1 MNAKTDRGSGAGAD
15 APVPRGRQATAIA
28 PGGAVQARVGA
39 VGGSAAAQPAPLTL
53 ASTFPPTPERAGHP
67 RTGNPRLQ
75 GLDTGWPAD
84 GAQGR
89 EDDKS
94 KDKDRDCRDSDA
106 QAGAG
111 SATSRPGVEP
121 EAFAAAPGPA
131 DSDLEEATRFLLGDW
146 LVDTP
151 ARRLVR
157 GGVSISLEPRPMAV
171 LVTLCRRPGVVM
183 SAEALL
189 ASCWPGESQGDNPVH
204 KVVAGLRKA
213 LDDSASA
220 PRYIETIRKKGYR
233 VVAPISVLS
242 SMGTRSHEGGWR
254 GDSPFCGLEPFDEA
268 HAAVFF
274 GRDDAVAALQ
284 QRLAAQWRRRWPL
297 VVLLGPSGSGKTSL
311 VQAGLLPALRGEGL
325 AARQSP
331 LPGGLQISASATVDL
346 ASLGDLDPW
355 SALAGGLLD
364 WEWKGQP
371 LLSGH
376 SITSLAALL
385 RDRTEEVIRLL
396 DIALRAME
404 SSGRSESG
412 VADAPLRPP
421 LLVLDRI
428 EAVLQGGVSGPV
440 PENGAEPDKRPV
452 LEKGASSSASG
463 PAPAATGGDASLA
476 VRFMATLQALV
487 SSGRMLV
494 LALCRNDFYP
504 ALAQH
509 PTLMRDKEQGAHMDL
524 APPDADALAQMIRLP
539 ARAAGLVFGSD
550 ASGLNR
556 LDDRLSSDAMQAPD
570 ALPLLQY
577 TLQALYLQRAP
588 GEVLSWDAYEAM
600 GGLEGAIGRHAEAV
614 LAALPSARQEALGRL
629 LPRIVSLTSEDA
641 SPTSRWAAAAS
652 LGDDD
657 ERALAQAFVD
667 ARLLVAD
674 HVAGATGF
682 RVAHEALL
690 RQWPRVTA
698 WVAQH
703 RATLAL
709 RDELRH
715 WLQRWLGGAEAPTLL
730 LPAGGL
736 LWQASRA
743 LEEAP
748 TLFGTDEQR
757 FIRQSLSRLRRQRRL
772 RWVGTGLVALLAAV
786 AVVAAIAYGR
796 QARLAADRERQS
808 QRLASF
814 MLGDLADQLRPIGK
828 LSLLSRIGEQ
838 GVRLLAPADG
848 AGESAAEALQ
858 RARALVVIGEVNSSR
873 GKGRTDVA
881 VEALEAARRLLLEHT
896 PTPEVDLADYYKTL
910 GASAFWLGQIA
921 LDSGDGRAA
930 MKWFD
935 AYREACERWRQALP
949 EDSTAQMEWGYAVNS
964 LGSTAFQQ
972 ADWSEAQ
979 RWFEQALEQKRAAL
993 ERQPDSRSMRAS
1005 VGASEIWLAKVA
1017 LVRGDPRSALAR
1029 LDTARDI
1036 HLQLLKKDPDERSRD
1051 RQVAVIDLRRADALR
1066 AMGRFDTAADTMRGA
1081 VQRIEASV
1089 AQDPD
1094 NDYWTKELVHA
1105 RLSLQ
1110 LLLADREKIPVE
1122 TLRTLQTSV
1131 AAMGGGE
1138 ASFAKRDALAR
1149 LQVIEVA
1156 SAAVTQ
1162 QWRRVVNLADKAW
1175 PTLRRLEADWPGH
1188 WQVQELAGRLA
1199 LLELHALRERS
1210 ASSLPGDPQGPTTHD
1225 RCSALAAQ
1233 LWPSVKGGQGG
1244 APLEAWL
1251 LARQCET
1258 PALIDPVHYQRLV
1271 AGGYV
1276 PAFAEFFTP
1285 PTTTRP

>member
-1 MNAKTDRGSGAGAD
+1 MNPKTDGSTGPAAD
-15 APVPRGRQATAIA
+15 APRPRSRQA
-28 PGGAVQARVGA
+28 
-39 VGGSAAAQPAPLTL
+39 PAM
-53 ASTFPPTPERAGHP
+53 AS
-67 RTGNPRLQ
+67 
-75 GLDTGWPAD
+75 D
-84 GAQGR
+84 GAAPQDPAR
-89 EDDKS
+89 LS
-94 KDKDRDCRDSDA
+94 L
-106 QAGAG
+106 AG
-111 SATSRPGVEP
+111 TYPP
-121 EAFAAAPGPA
+121 AAPGPA
-131 DSDLEEATRFLLGDW
+131 AHLREGLETGQPPVTGRLGGAHGDAHSGASVADPAANPGADAVADPADRHADSDVGEATRFLLGDW
-146 LVDTP
+146 LVDVS

-157 GGVSISLEPRPMAV
+157 GDVSISLEPRPMAV
-171 LVTLCRRPGVVM
+171 LVMLCRRPGVVM
-183 SAEALL
+183 SAETLL
-189 ASCWPGESQGDNPVH
+189 ASCWPGESLGDNPIH

-220 PRYIETIRKKGYR
+220 PRFIETIRKQGYR

-284 QRLAAQWRRRWPL
+284 QRLAAQWRRRWPM

-325 AARQSP
+325 ASRQAL

-346 ASLGDLDPW
+346 ASLGELDPW

-364 WEWKGQP
+364 WEAQGQP

-376 SITSLAALL
+376 SIDSLAQLL
-385 RDRTEEVIRLL
+385 RDRPDEVIRLL
-396 DIALRAME
+396 GIALRAME
-404 SSGRSESG
+404 APGRAESSSS
-412 VADAPLRPP
+412 DMPLRPP
-421 LLVLDRI
+421 LLVLDRL
-428 EAVLQGGVSGPV
+428 EAVLQGGVSSLAMSD
-440 PENGAEPDKRPV
+440 GAQ
-452 LEKGASSSASG
+452 
-463 PAPAATGGDASLA
+463 APAAGPVSPTGPGDAPLA
-476 VRFMATLQALV
+476 VRFMSTLHALV
-487 SSGRMLV
+487 ASGRMLV

-577 TLQALYLQRAP
+577 TLQALYLSRAP
-588 GEVLSWDAYEAM
+588 GDVLSWEAYEAM

-614 LAALPSARQEALGRL
+614 LAALPAPRQEALGRL
-629 LPRIVSLTSEDA
+629 LPRIVSLSAEDA
-641 SPTSRWAAAAS
+641 TPTSRWAAAAS

-657 ERALAQAFVD
+657 ERALAQAFVE

-715 WLQRWLGGAEAPTLL
+715 WLQRWLGGGEGPTLL
-730 LPAGGL
+730 LPGGGL

-743 LEEAP
+743 LQEAP
-748 TLFGTDEQR
+748 SLFGADEQR
-757 FIRQSLSRLRRQRRL
+757 FIRSSLSRLRRQRRL
-772 RWVGTGLVALLAAV
+772 RWVATGLVVLLAAV

-848 AGESAAEALQ
+848 AGESPAEALQ
-858 RARALVVIGEVNSSR
+858 RAKALVVIGEVNSSR

-881 VEALEAARRLLLEHT
+881 IEALDAARRLLLDHP

-910 GASAFWLGQIA
+910 GAAAFWLGQIA
-921 LDSGDGRAA
+921 LDVNDTETA
-930 MKWFD
+930 MKWFI
-935 AYREACERWRQALP
+935 AYRDASEAWRKAMP
-949 EDSTAQMEWGYAVNS
+949 EDASASMEWGYAVNS
-964 LGSTAFQQ
+964 LGSTAFQRG
-972 ADWSEAQ
+972 AWAEAQ
-979 RWFEQALEQKRAAL
+979 GWFEQALAQKRDYLRTHPDHRNAL
-993 ERQPDSRSMRAS
+993 GS
-1005 VGASEIWLAKVA
+1005 VAASEQWLGKVA
-1017 LVRGDPRSALAR
+1017 LVRGQPRAALRHLDAAR
-1029 LDTARDI
+1029 G
-1036 HLQLLKKDPDERSRD
+1036 HLITLLNKDPDERSRIWD
-1051 RQVAVIDLRRADALR
+1051 LGTVELRRADALR
-1066 AMGRFDTAADTMRGA
+1066 AVGQERAAIGVMEEA
-1081 VQRIEASV
+1081 VQRIKSV
-1089 AQDPD
+1089 VGPDPD
-1094 NDYWTKELVHA
+1094 NDYWRLELAHA
-1105 RLSLQ
+1105 EAT
-1110 LLLADREKIPVE
+1110 LLLAKASTDATGLEPLSR
-1122 TLRTLQTSV
+1122 LRTALQTRGS
-1131 AAMGGGE
+1131 ASR
-1138 ASFAKRDALAR
+1138 SFARSDALAR
-1149 LQVIEVA
+1149 LAVAEVVIAVHRGDWTQAQNAAEQARREVTRLQA
-1156 SAAVTQ
+1156 E
-1162 QWRRVVNLADKAW
+1162 W
-1175 PTLRRLEADWPGH
+1175 PRQ
-1188 WQVQELAGRLA
+1188 WQVQDLSGRLG
-1199 LLELHALRERS
+1199 LLELQVLDSLRPSGKVSACASLGER
-1210 ASSLPGDPQGPTTHD
+1210 
-1225 RCSALAAQ
+1225 
-1233 LWPSVKGGQGG
+1233 LWPAVRGGQGG
-1244 APLEAWL
+1244 VTLEAWL
-1251 LARQCET
+1251 VARQCVSPGE
-1258 PALIDPVHYQRLV
+1258 PEAEFRRQLV
-1271 AGGYV
+1271 EGGY
-1276 PAFAEFFTP
+1276 A
-1285 PTTTRP
+1285 PTQLAISQP

>member
-1 MNAKTDRGSGAGAD
+1 MNPKTDGGSGAGAG
-15 APVPRGRQATAIA
+15 APGPGSRQATAMA
-28 PGGAVQARVGA
+28 PDEAVQARAGA
-39 VGGSAAAQPAPLTL
+39 AGGSAGALPAPLSL
-53 ASTFPPTPERAGHP
+53 ASTFPPTPQPTAHQ
-67 RTGNPRLQ
+67 RLQ

-84 GAQGR
+84 LAQVR
-89 EDDKS
+89 
-94 KDKDRDCRDSDA
+94 DRDA
-106 QAGAG
+106 QAGGAIAAASGAG
-111 SATSRPGVEP
+111 SGP
-121 EAFAAAPGPA
+121 EDAAVAGPTET
-131 DSDLEEATRFLLGDW
+131 DLGEATRFLLGDW

-157 GGVSISLEPRPMAV
+157 AGVSISLEPRPMAV

-220 PRYIETIRKKGYR
+220 PRYIETIRKQGYR
-233 VVAPISVLS
+233 VVAPIGVLS

-325 AARQSP
+325 AARQTP
-331 LPGGLQISASATVDL
+331 LPGGLQISASTTVDL
-346 ASLGDLDPW
+346 ASLGELDPW

-376 SITSLAALL
+376 SISSLAELL
-385 RDRTEEVIRLL
+385 RDRPEEVIRLL
-396 DIALRAME
+396 DIALSALE
-404 SSGRSESG
+404 SPGRRRDGAS
-412 VADAPLRPP
+412 DAPLRPP

-440 PENGAEPDKRPV
+440 
-452 LEKGASSSASG
+452 LEKGPVPGASG
-463 PAPAATGGDASLA
+463 PVSLGTGGDASLA
-476 VRFMATLQALV
+476 ARFMTTLQALV
-487 SSGRMLV
+487 ASGRMLV

-588 GEVLSWDAYEAM
+588 GDVLSWDAYEAM

-614 LAALPSARQEALGRL
+614 LAGLPSARQEALGRL
-629 LPRIVSLTSEDA
+629 LPRIVSLSSEDA
-641 SPTSRWAAAAS
+641 TPTSRWAAAAS

-730 LPAGGL
+730 LPGGGL

-757 FIRQSLSRLRRQRRL
+757 FIRQSLSRLRRQRRM

-858 RARALVVIGEVNSSR
+858 RAKALVVIGEVNSSR

-881 VEALEAARRLLLEHT
+881 IEALDAARRLLLEHT

-910 GASAFWLGQIA
+910 GASAFWLGQMA
-921 LDSGDGRAA
+921 LDGGDGRTA

-935 AYREACERWRQALP
+935 AYREACERWREALP

-972 ADWSEAQ
+972 ADWVDAQ
-979 RWFEQALEQKRAAL
+979 RWFEQALKQKRLAL
-993 ERQPDSRSMRAS
+993 ERQPDSRTARAA
-1005 VGASEIWLAKVA
+1005 VAGSEYWLGKVA
-1017 LVRGDPRSALAR
+1017 LVRGEPRSAMVH

-1051 RQVAVIDLRRADALR
+1051 RQLAVVDLRRADALQ
-1066 AMGRFDTAADTMRGA
+1066 ALGNFNAATNTMQDA
-1081 VQRIEASV
+1081 VRRLESAQS
-1089 AQDPD
+1089 QDPD
-1094 NDYWTKELVHA
+1094 NDYWNKELVHA
-1105 RLSLQ
+1105 KVSQ
-1110 LLLADREKIPVE
+1110 ALLMADREQVPAE
-1122 TLRTLQTSV
+1122 RLASLRSLIQSMSGGDTS
-1131 AAMGGGE
+1131 
-1138 ASFAKRDALAR
+1138 FPRRDAAAR
-1149 LQVIEVA
+1149 LAVAEVA
-1156 SAAVTQ
+1156 SAAAAR
-1162 QWRRVVNLADKAW
+1162 QWLEVAALSSTSWA
-1175 PTLRRLEADWPGH
+1175 TLRALEAQWPRH
-1188 WQVQELAGRLA
+1188 WLVQDLAGRLA
-1199 LLELHALRERS
+1199 LAELQALMSE
-1210 ASSLPGDPQGPTTHD
+1210 AYKNAAAVD
-1225 RCSALAAQ
+1225 RGGMVAKRCAALISQ
-1233 LWPSVKGGQGG
+1233 LWPTVKSGQGG

-1251 LARQCET
+1251 MAQRCEN
-1258 PALIDPVHYQRLV
+1258 PERRYPEFQQRLL

-1276 PAFAEFFTP
+1276 PAHAAFLQP
-1285 PTTTRP
+1285 

>member
-1 MNAKTDRGSGAGAD
+1 MQDPGLRRRPA
-15 APVPRGRQATAIA
+15 VRQAPGTHDDPAA
-28 PGGAVQARVGA
+28 PSSDTGPRS
-39 VGGSAAAQPAPLTL
+39 SAA
-53 ASTFPPTPERAGHP
+53 EMDAG
-67 RTGNPRLQ
+67 
-75 GLDTGWPAD
+75 
-84 GAQGR
+84 
-89 EDDKS
+89 
-94 KDKDRDCRDSDA
+94 
-106 QAGAG
+106 
-111 SATSRPGVEP
+111 
-121 EAFAAAPGPA
+121 
-131 DSDLEEATRFLLGDW
+131 EATRFLLGDW
-146 LVDTP
+146 LVDVA

-157 GGVSISLEPRPMAV
+157 GDQSVSLEPRPMAV
-171 LVTLCRRPGVVM
+171 LTALCRQPGVVM
-183 SAEALL
+183 SAETLL
-189 ASCWPGESQGDNPVH
+189 TTCWPGETLGDNPVH

-220 PRYIETIRKKGYR
+220 PRYIETIRKQGYR
-233 VVAPISVLS
+233 VVAPIGVLS
-242 SMGTRSHEGGWR
+242 AMGTRSHEGGWR
-254 GDSPFCGLEPFDEA
+254 GDSPFCGLEAFDED

-274 GRDDAVAALQ
+274 GRDDAVASLQ

-311 VQAGLLPALRGEGL
+311 VQAGLLPALRGQGV
-325 AARQSP
+325 AARQAMP
-331 LPGGLQISASATVDL
+331 ALQAGGLSICASASVDL
-346 ASLGDLDPW
+346 ATLGELDPW

-364 WEWKGQP
+364 WEQDGQP

-376 SITSLAALL
+376 SISSLGHLL
-385 RDRTEEVIRLL
+385 RDRPEEVIRLL

-404 SSGRSESG
+404 PVGASAASL
-412 VADAPLRPP
+412 APPNGPRQPP
-421 LLVLDRI
+421 LLVLDRL
-428 EAVLQGGVSGPV
+428 EAVLKGGGTDRIDRAAGG
-440 PENGAEPDKRPV
+440 N
-452 LEKGASSSASG
+452 SAP
-463 PAPAATGGDASLA
+463 PAD
-476 VRFMATLQALV
+476 FIATLHALV
-487 SSGRMLV
+487 ASGRMVV

-524 APPDADALAQMIRLP
+524 APPDAEALAQMIRLP

-577 TLQALYLQRAP
+577 TLQALYLNRAP
-588 GEVLSWDAYEAM
+588 GDVLSWDAYEAM
-600 GGLEGAIGRHAEAV
+600 GRLEGAIGRHAEAV
-614 LAALPSARQEALGRL
+614 LAGLPPSRQEALGLL
-629 LPRIVSLTSEDA
+629 LPRIVSLSSEDA

-657 ERALAQAFVD
+657 ERALAEAFVD

-715 WLQRWLGGAEAPTLL
+715 WLQRWLSGGEAAPLL
-730 LPAGGL
+730 LPGGGL

-743 LEEAP
+743 LRESP
-748 TLFGTDEQR
+748 SLFAADEQR
-757 FIRQSLSRLRRQRRL
+757 FIGDSLRRLRLQRRL
-772 RWVGTGLVALLAAV
+772 RWVGTALVALLAAV

-828 LSLLSRIGEQ
+828 LSLLTRIGEQ

-848 AGESAAEALQ
+848 AGESPAESLQ
-858 RARALVVIGEVNSSR
+858 RAKALVVIGEVNSSR

-881 VEALEAARRLLLEHT
+881 LEALDAARRLLLDHP

-910 GASAFWLGQIA
+910 GASAFWMGQMA
-921 LDSGDGRAA
+921 LDAGDGRSA
-930 MKWFD
+930 MRWFD
-935 AYREACERWRQALP
+935 AYRQACVTWREALP
-949 EDSTAQMEWGYAVNS
+949 EDATAQMEWGYAVNS

-972 ADWSEAQ
+972 ADWAEAQ
-979 RWFEQALEQKRAAL
+979 RWFEQALKQKREAL
-993 ERQPDSRSMRAS
+993 ERQPDSRTIRAS
-1005 VGASEIWLAKVA
+1005 VGASEVWLAKVA
-1017 LVRGDPRSALAR
+1017 LVRGDPRSALVR
-1029 LDTARDI
+1029 LDTARNI
-1036 HLQLLKKDPDERSRD
+1036 HLELLRMDPDERSRD
-1051 RQVAVIDLRRADALR
+1051 RQVAVIDLRRADAIR
-1066 AMGRFDTAADTMRGA
+1066 AMGREDVAVATMRAA

-1094 NDYWTKELVHA
+1094 NDYWRKELLHA

-1110 LLLADREKIPVE
+1110 LLLAEREPISAE
-1122 TLRTLQTSV
+1122 TLQSLRSSV
-1131 AAMGGGE
+1131 QSLGG
-1138 ASFAKRDALAR
+1138 ADSSFGKRDAQVR
-1149 LQVIEVA
+1149 LQVVEVA
-1156 SAAVTQ
+1156 SAAARQ
-1162 QWRRVVNLADKAW
+1162 QWSRVLELTAQAW
-1175 PTLRRLEADWPGH
+1175 PAFKRLDLDRPGH
-1188 WQVQELAGRLA
+1188 WQVQDLAGRLA
-1199 LLELHALRERS
+1199 LLELQALHALQTRGAGAGTATR
-1210 ASSLPGDPQGPTTHD
+1210 QD

-1233 LWPSVKGGQGG
+1233 LWPIVNSGQGG

-1251 LARQCET
+1251 LAKQCEN
-1258 PALIDPVHYQRLV
+1258 PAHLYPEFSQRLV

-1276 PAFAEFFTP
+1276 PTQAALSSPSTSTIP
-1285 PTTTRP
+1285 

>member
-1 MNAKTDRGSGAGAD
+1 MNPKTDGGSGAGAG
-15 APVPRGRQATAIA
+15 APGPGSRQATAMA
-28 PGGAVQARVGA
+28 PDEAVQARAGA
-39 VGGSAAAQPAPLTL
+39 AGGSAGALPAPLSL
-53 ASTFPPTPERAGHP
+53 ASTFPPTPQPTAHQ
-67 RTGNPRLQ
+67 RLQ

-84 GAQGR
+84 LAQVR
-89 EDDKS
+89 
-94 KDKDRDCRDSDA
+94 DRDA
-106 QAGAG
+106 QAGGASAAASGAG
-111 SATSRPGVEP
+111 SGP
-121 EAFAAAPGPA
+121 EDAAAAGPTET
-131 DSDLEEATRFLLGDW
+131 DLGEATRFLLGDW

-157 GGVSISLEPRPMAV
+157 AGVSISLEPRPMAV

-220 PRYIETIRKKGYR
+220 PRYIETIRKQGYR

-325 AARQSP
+325 AARQTP
-331 LPGGLQISASATVDL
+331 LPGGLQISASTTVDL
-346 ASLGDLDPW
+346 ASLGELDPW

-376 SITSLAALL
+376 SISSLAELL
-385 RDRTEEVIRLL
+385 RDRPEEVIRLL
-396 DIALRAME
+396 DIALSALE
-404 SSGRSESG
+404 SPGRRRDGAS
-412 VADAPLRPP
+412 DAPLRPP

-440 PENGAEPDKRPV
+440 
-452 LEKGASSSASG
+452 LEKGPVPGASG
-463 PAPAATGGDASLA
+463 PVSLGTGGDASLA
-476 VRFMATLQALV
+476 ARFMTTLQALV
-487 SSGRMLV
+487 ASGRMLV

-588 GEVLSWDAYEAM
+588 GDVLSWDAYEAM

-614 LAALPSARQEALGRL
+614 LAGLPSARQEALGRL
-629 LPRIVSLTSEDA
+629 LPRIVSLSSEDA
-641 SPTSRWAAAAS
+641 TPTSRWAAAAS

-730 LPAGGL
+730 LPGGGL

-757 FIRQSLSRLRRQRRL
+757 FIRQSLSRLRRQRRM

-858 RARALVVIGEVNSSR
+858 RAKALVVIGEVNSSR

-881 VEALEAARRLLLEHT
+881 VEALEAAQRLLLAHPT
-896 PTPEVDLADYYKTL
+896 TPEVDLADYYKTL
-910 GASAFWLGQIA
+910 GAASFWQGQIA
-921 LDSGDGRAA
+921 LDADDTAGA
-930 MKWFD
+930 MKWFNV
-935 AYREACERWRQALP
+935 YREACEAWRKAMP
-949 EDSTAQMEWGYAVNS
+949 EDPTASMEWGYAVNS
-964 LGSTAFQQ
+964 LGSTAYQQ
-972 ADWSEAQ
+972 GAWVEAQ
-979 RWFEQALEQKRAAL
+979 IWFERALEQKRQSL
-993 ERQPDSRSMRAS
+993 RERPDSRAALNA
-1005 VGASEIWLAKVA
+1005 VAGSEDWLGKVA
-1017 LVRGDPRSALAR
+1017 LVRGDPRAALLHLDAARNVLLELLKSNPDELAR
-1029 LDTARDI
+1029 SR
-1036 HLQLLKKDPDERSRD
+1036 QLG
-1051 RQVAVIDLRRADALR
+1051 VIELRRSDALR
-1066 AMGRFDTAADTMRGA
+1066 DLGRIDLAAQGMDAA
-1081 VQRIEASV
+1081 VQRIKAAV
-1089 AQDPD
+1089 AVDPD
-1094 NDYWTKELVHA
+1094 NDYWKQELVHA
-1105 RLSLQ
+1105 QIRQWHFRVINKSATQ
-1110 LLLADREKIPVE
+1110 EEGELLK
-1122 TLRTLQTSV
+1122 
-1131 AAMGGGE
+1131 AALDKLPGKPGQF
-1138 ASFAKRDALAR
+1138 SSRDAMAR
-1149 LQVIEVA
+1149 LAVSQVALSIANNEWSTA
-1156 SAAVTQ
+1156 ERLAESARKQITDMQAE
-1162 QWRRVVNLADKAW
+1162 WPRR
-1175 PTLRRLEADWPGH
+1175 
-1188 WQVQELAGRLA
+1188 WQPQELRGMLA
-1199 LLELHALRERS
+1199 LLELQIAQAATPTER
-1210 ASSLPGDPQGPTTHD
+1210 ASTCAT
-1225 RCSALAAQ
+1225 LAQQ
-1233 LWPSVKGGQGG
+1233 LWPSVRGGVGG
-1244 APLEAWL
+1244 APLEGWL
-1251 LARQCET
+1251 AARYCES
-1258 PALIDPVHYQRLV
+1258 PEKPESDYLRRLL

-1276 PAFAEFFTP
+1276 PTHAALLP
-1285 PTTTRP
+1285 P